1 MSEKKYWHKLTK
13 AEQAKVT
20 AREKYTLSEFM
31 EEYSQPDW
39 CEYTDALEAMM
50 GCWSLFYGHVHSEK
64 TCKKCE
70 CYKKPEEVQE

>member
-1 MSEKKYWHKLTK
+1 MSEKIYWHKLTK
-13 AEQAKVT
+13 AEQSKIK
-20 AREKYTLSEFM
+20 AREHYTLGEFM
-31 EEYSQPDW
+31 AEYSQPDW
-39 CEYTDALEAMM
+39 CIYPNALEAMM